1 MRTTRLVAG
10 LLLAAGVSA
19 CSLIAT
25 PNAEQRLEAGLA
37 ALARGERNVAHEQ
50 IQPVSTEHWGEPV
63 GHRATLVL
71 AAAELDPRN
80 PTRRL
85 WVGADMSAR
94 LLSHHATPPWMGP
107 VAETLYLLSLELGA
121 NEEQLARTE
130 AQRDSAQ
137 ALPRLPGPSFMVQL
151 ETLRAERDSARQRA
165 AALEAALVAKEQELK
180 DKEQEL
186 ERIKRTLKG

>member
-1 MRTTRLVAG
+1 MRTTRLVGG
-10 LLLAAGVSA
+10 LLAVGVSG

-37 ALARGERNVAHEQ
+37 ALARGDRNIAHEQ

-80 PTRRL
+80 PARRL
-85 WVGADMSAR
+85 WVGADLSAQ
-94 LLSHHATPPWMGP
+94 LLSHHATPPWMEP

-151 ETLRAERDSARQRA
+151 ESLSSERDRARRRA
-165 AALEAALVAKEQELK
+165 AQLEAALAAKEKELK

-186 ERIKRTLKG
+186 ERIKKTLKG

>member
-1 MRTTRLVAG
+1 MRTTGLVGG
-10 LLLAAGVSA
+10 LLAVGISG
-19 CSLIAT
+19 CGLIAT
-25 PNAEQRLEAGLA
+25 RNAEQHLEAGLA
-37 ALARGERNVAHEQ
+37 ALQRGDRDIAHEQ
-50 IQPVSTEHWGEPV
+50 IQPVSAENWGEPI

-85 WVGADMSAR
+85 WVGADLSAR
-94 LLSHHATPPWMGP
+94 LLSHHATPPWMEP
-107 VAETLYLLSLELGA
+107 VAETLYLLSVELGA
-121 NEEQLARTE
+121 NEERLARTE

-151 ETLRAERDSARQRA
+151 ETARTERDRARRRA
-165 AALEAALVAKEQELK
+165 AELEATLAAKEKELK

>member
-1 MRTTRLVAG
+1 MRTARLVGG
-10 LLLAAGVSA
+10 LLAVGVSG

-37 ALARGERNVAHEQ
+37 ALQRGDRGIAHEQ

-94 LLSHHATPPWMGP
+94 ILSHHATPPWMEP
-107 VAETLYLLSLELGA
+107 IAETLYLLSLELGA

-151 ETLRAERDSARQRA
+151 ETARGERDRARRRA
-165 AALEAALVAKEQELK
+165 AALEATLAAKEKELK

-186 ERIKRTLKG
+186 ERIKKTLKG

>member
-1 MRTTRLVAG
+1 MRTTTLVTG
-10 LLLAAGVSA
+10 LLAVGLTG
-19 CSLIAT
+19 CSLIASRG
-25 PNAEQRLEAGLA
+25 AEQRLDAGLA
-37 ALARGERNVAHEQ
+37 ALARGDRGVAHEQ
-50 IQPVSTEHWGEPV
+50 IQPVSTEHWGEPI

-85 WVGADMSAR
+85 WVGAGLSAQ
-94 LLSHHATPPWMGP
+94 LLSHHATPAWMEP

-121 NEEQLARTE
+121 NEELLARTE

-137 ALPRLPGPSFMVQL
+137 ALPRLPGPSFLVQL
-151 ETLRAERDSARQRA
+151 ETLRAERDQARRRTA
-165 AALEAALVAKEQELK
+165 ELEAVLAAKNKELQ